1 MEGAGMTKKKGVRII
16 ISGVQRRTIEVDAM
30 AQIVIALGRELAAR
44 TPEQPRPVASA
55 EAES

>member
-1 MEGAGMTKKKGVRII
+1 MEGERMTKKKGVRII